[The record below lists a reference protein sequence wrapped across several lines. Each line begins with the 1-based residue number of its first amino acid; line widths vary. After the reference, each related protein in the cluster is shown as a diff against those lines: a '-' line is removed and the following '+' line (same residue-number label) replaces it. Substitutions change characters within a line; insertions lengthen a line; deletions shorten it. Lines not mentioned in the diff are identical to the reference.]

1 MPGEMMADEQEPERS
16 DENGVLAALPRTRP
30 QRASARRVAAR
41 AATRSET
48 VAEAVASP
56 PAPRAPKTARSKP
69 PEATRPKPP
78 EAARSE
84 PPKESKPSRRGARPK
99 VAPSPKVKREA
110 RVPKQGYEPEEEVE
124 LGKTVDPPSGVEL
137 IESLADI
144 VGELVSAGAGAGG
157 RLLKDA
163 LSIFHRP

>member
-56 PAPRAPKTARSKP
+56 PAPRAPKTARS
-69 PEATRPKPP
+69 KPP